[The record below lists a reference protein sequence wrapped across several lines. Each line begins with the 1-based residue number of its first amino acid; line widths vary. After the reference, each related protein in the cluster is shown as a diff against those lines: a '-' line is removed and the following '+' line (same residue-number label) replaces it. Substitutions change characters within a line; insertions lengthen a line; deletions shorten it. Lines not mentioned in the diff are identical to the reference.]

1 MDKNDPATRAAGRR
15 PASVYSVG
23 SDPDARFSLANERTA
38 LAWLRTALALVA
50 GGVALTTLAGLTG
63 GGRLLELLATVS
75 CVAGG
80 ILAVSAIRQWRKAER
95 ALRLGQ
101 PLPPPQLLPVLAV
114 GITLIAI
121 LLAGYALIQFVLG

>member
-1 MDKNDPATRAAGRR
+1 MKEPDNRR
-15 PASVYSVG
+15 PQSVYSVG

-50 GGVALTTLAGLTG
+50 GGVALTTLSGITDG
-63 GGRLLELLATVS
+63 DKILEILAALA

-80 ILAVSAIRQWRKAER
+80 VLAVSAIVQWRKSER

-101 PLPPPQLLPVLAV
+101 PLPPPQLLPVLAT

-121 LLAGYALIQFVLG
+121 LLAGYAAIQFIIG